1 MTSSGN
7 VTDEIIKEYIQ
18 NKDLGRKIKIN
29 QITLILNKGI
39 RKKLGIVILNENIDG
54 FFYFV

>member
-18 NKDLGRKIKIN
+18 NKDLGRKIN